1 MWEHETALIVACYV
15 LFSWCSVEAF
25 SFLRGD
31 RSCCDLGK
39 RELRVGGLWEARE
52 GKLQL
57 GIREKNKFNV
67 ESKVHP
73 VYRKT
78 LILPVP
84 RIHHRTGLPWSLD
97 LIMILFPVCAFTHT
111 CTCYGPLG
119 KLETSFSHCLS
130 PSSCLFLTVMWEPWA
145 LGHFLVSSWNLPNKL
160 SLRPWVLTTKFSLL
174 WIVQLNNFNSPK

>member
-1 MWEHETALIVACYV
+1 M
-15 LFSWCSVEAF
+15 EAF

-67 ESKVHP
+67 ESKVNP

-84 RIHHRTGLPWSLD
+84 RIHHRMGLPWSLD

-111 CTCYGPLG
+111 CTCYGPNG
-119 KLETSFSHCLS
+119 KVRDQLWSLPLTFILFIFDCYVRAMSFGPFSCVFLE
-130 PSSCLFLTVMWEPWA
+130 SSQQTQPQTMGA
-145 LGHFLVSSWNLPNKL
+145 DN
-160 SLRPWVLTTKFSLL
+160 
-174 WIVQLNNFNSPK
+174 